1 MLAYPSQSASDASAL
16 DLGHNVHDPQV
27 QILRNLEVLAVF
39 GNLDIGK
46 DIKVERVRSVP
57 DEPKKEK
64 VEEEPAEV
72 TEIPPPL
79 VSMELK
85 KRWSYF
91 IRKVYET
98 DPIVCPKG
106 SAEMPII
113 SSIDQPES

>member
-1 MLAYPSQSASDASAL
+1 MKLPAL

-27 QILRNLEVLAVF
+27 QILRNLEALAII

-57 DEPKKEK
+57 DAPKKEK

-72 TEIPPPL
+72 TEVPPPP
-79 VSMELK
+79 VSKELTR
-85 KRWSYF
+85 RWSYF

-98 DPIVCPKG
+98 DPLVCHKG
-106 SAEMPII
+106 SGEMHII
-113 SSIDQPES
+113 SSTDHPES

>member
-1 MLAYPSQSASDASAL
+1 MKLPTL

-27 QILRNLEVLAVF
+27 QILRNLDEVLAII

-72 TEIPPPL
+72 TEVPNPL
-79 VSMELK
+79 
-85 KRWSYF
+85 
-91 IRKVYET
+91 
-98 DPIVCPKG
+98 G
-106 SAEMPII
+106 
-113 SSIDQPES
+113 